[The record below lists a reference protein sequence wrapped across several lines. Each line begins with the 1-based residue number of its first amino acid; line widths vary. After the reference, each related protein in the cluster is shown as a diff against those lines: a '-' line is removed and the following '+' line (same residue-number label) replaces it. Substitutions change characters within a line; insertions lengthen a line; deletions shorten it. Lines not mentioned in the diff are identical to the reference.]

1 MHDDLAEARA
11 LGFQFLPKPFSHVLN
26 RWILQ
31 ALNFIQVCVV
41 ENFQKWFH
49 GLADLRMVVN
59 PAGFWIDVSLDR
71 HFDFKTMSVH
81 PATFVTLRGVG
92 QSLCRFESEVLRQAR
107 AHMTKTI
114 IACYRLSSGAKLR
127 EFVALRSRDSAG
139 FLDFA
144 LDRSE

>member
-26 RWILQ
+26 RWVLQ
-31 ALNFIQVCVV
+31 ALNVVEVCVV
-41 ENFQKWFH
+41 EGFQKWSH

-81 PATFVTLRGVG
+81 SATFVTLRGVG
-92 QSLCRFESEVLRQAR
+92 
-107 AHMTKTI
+107 
-114 IACYRLSSGAKLR
+114 
-127 EFVALRSRDSAG
+127 
-139 FLDFA
+139 
-144 LDRSE
+144 